1 MIYGYIRVSTDK
13 QTCEN
18 QKLEIKK
25 YCKIHRMRNI
35 KFIAETTSGTKKV
48 EKRRLGELLEVVKAE
63 DTIIITELS
72 RLGRSMIMILDVL
85 QILLEKNV
93 RVIAIKEGYELG
105 DNIQSKILAFAFGL
119 SAEIERNLI
128 SERTKQGL
136 ARVRKEG
143 RHIGRNKGV
152 KNKKLKLSGKG
163 AYISRQLETG
173 RSKRGISIELGV
185 TWSTLDRFIKQ
196 KRISC

>member
-35 KFIAETTSGTKKV
+35 KFIAETISGTKKV

-128 SERTKQGL
+128 SQRTKSSL
-136 ARVRKEG
+136 ANLKASGKKLG
-143 RHIGRNKGV
+143 RPFSAES
-152 KNKKLKLSGKG
+152 KKLKLSKN
-163 AYISRQLETG
+163 AKKIKNLLA
-173 RSKRGISIELGV
+173 KGISKTQIAQILGV
-185 TWSTLDRFIKQ
+185 QRSTLRRFIE
-196 KRISC
+196 RMA

>member
-1 MIYGYIRVSTDK
+1 
-13 QTCEN
+13 
-18 QKLEIKK
+18 
-25 YCKIHRMRNI
+25 MRNV
-35 KFIAETTSGTKKV
+35 KFIAETISGTKKV
-48 EKRRLGELLEVVKAE
+48 EKRRLGELLKTVQPE

-105 DNIQSKILAFAFGL
+105 DNIQSKVLAFAFGL

-143 RHIGRNKGV
+143 RHIGRSKGV

-173 RSKRGISIELGV
+173 RSKRSLAIELGV

-196 KRISC
+196 KRIFC